1 MPQKQRKIST
11 QITSATSGANH
22 PPVGLSLSNASLKF
36 DGTYLF
42 QDLSIDLPQGLC
54 SVLLG
59 PSGVGKSSLLKI
71 IAGIQPFETNGSITL
86 KPDGRANV
94 QITGV
99 EKNNPF
105 NLIAYMAQQ
114 DLLLPWLS
122 AIENVILG
130 ARLRRERPDIGKAN
144 ELLRLVGLANSA
156 NTLPAKLSGGMR
168 QRVAL
173 ARTLMEN
180 RPIILMDEPF
190 SALDAITRLHL
201 QELAI
206 NLLTG
211 RTILMVTHD
220 PLEALRIGH
229 RILIMSGQPA
239 TLIETECPA
248 EEIPRN
254 PSDPELLT
262 HNANLIQ
269 QLAKLD
275 TSPFAQTK
283 TVPR

>member
-1 MPQKQRKIST
+1 MPQKPHKITT
-11 QITSATSGANH
+11 QIISEANH
-22 PPVGLSLSNASLKF
+22 PSLGLSLSSISLKF
-36 DGTYLF
+36 DEIYLF
-42 QDLSIDLPQGLC
+42 KDLSIDLPPGLC

-59 PSGVGKSSLLKI
+59 PSGVGKSSLLRI
-71 IAGIQPFETNGSITL
+71 MAGIQPFETNGSITL
-86 KPDGRANV
+86 KSVGDANA
-94 QITGV
+94 QNASI

-105 NLIAYMAQQ
+105 NHIAYMAQQ

-122 AIENVILG
+122 TIENVMLG
-130 ARLRRERPDIGKAN
+130 ARLRRERPDICKAN
-144 ELLRLVGLANSA
+144 ELLRLVGLVNSA

-206 NLLTG
+206 QLL
-211 RTILMVTHD
+211 RDHTILMVTHD

-239 TLIETECPA
+239 TLIETECPT
-248 EEIPRN
+248 EDIPRD
-254 PSDPELLT
+254 PSDPSLLT

-269 QLAKLD
+269 LLAKLD
-275 TSPFAQTK
+275 TSQFVQTISPPK
-283 TVPR
+283 

>member
-1 MPQKQRKIST
+1 MPQKPHKITT
-11 QITSATSGANH
+11 QIISGANH
-22 PPVGLSLSNASLKF
+22 PSLGLSLSSISLKF
-36 DGTYLF
+36 DEIYLF
-42 QDLSIDLPQGLC
+42 KDLSIDLPPGLC

-59 PSGVGKSSLLKI
+59 PSGVGKSSLLRI
-71 IAGIQPFETNGSITL
+71 MAGIQPFETNGSITL
-86 KPDGRANV
+86 KSVGDANA
-94 QITGV
+94 QNASI

-105 NLIAYMAQQ
+105 NHIAYMAQQ

-122 AIENVILG
+122 TIENVMLG
-130 ARLRRERPDIGKAN
+130 ARLRRERPDICKAN
-144 ELLRLVGLANSA
+144 ELLRLVGLVNSA

-206 NLLTG
+206 QLL
-211 RTILMVTHD
+211 RDHTILMVTHD

-239 TLIETECPA
+239 TLIETECPT
-248 EEIPRN
+248 EDIPRD
-254 PSDPELLT
+254 PSDPSLLT

-269 QLAKLD
+269 LLAKLD
-275 TSPFAQTK
+275 TSQFVQTISTPK
-283 TVPR
+283 